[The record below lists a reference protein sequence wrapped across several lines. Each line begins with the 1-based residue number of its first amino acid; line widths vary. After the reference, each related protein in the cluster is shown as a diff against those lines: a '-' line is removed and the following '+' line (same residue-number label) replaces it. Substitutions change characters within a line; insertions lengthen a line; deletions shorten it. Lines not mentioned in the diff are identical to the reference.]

1 MSIDYT
7 LDAGLARIHLN
18 RPQKRNALSK
28 EMRIELAEL
37 VERAARD
44 AEVRAVLL
52 TAEGP
57 SFCAGADLE
66 QFGAEAPPAARQR
79 MQQGGHRLI
88 RALHDLEKPVIVAVR
103 GHVIGLGWALAL
115 ACDLVIAS
123 KTAQFSL
130 PFRRSG
136 LVADTG
142 AIWFLTR
149 ELGTLR
155 AKDLIY
161 SARSVAADEAFAL
174 GLATEVV
181 DDAALE
187 ARALER
193 AQELAT
199 GPTFSLG
206 LMRKLFA
213 VSRGP
218 TLAEY
223 LEVESLMSPQL
234 RHTEDFHE
242 GIQAFK
248 EKRKPKFRGR

>member
-1 MSIDYT
+1 MT
-7 LDAGLARIHLN
+7 
-18 RPQKRNALSK
+18 
-28 EMRIELAEL
+28 
-37 VERAARD
+37 AA
-44 AEVRAVLL
+44 
-52 TAEGP
+52 
-57 SFCAGADLE
+57 
-66 QFGAEAPPAARQR
+66 
-79 MQQGGHRLI
+79 
-88 RALHDLEKPVIVAVR
+88 
-103 GHVIGLGWALAL
+103 
-115 ACDLVIAS
+115 IAS
-123 KTAQFSL
+123 CAAMSSPVAMDRTACRARRCRPPSDGRSSGRIRSAGWESSL
-130 PFRRSG
+130 PFRRRG

-161 SARSVAADEAFAL
+161 SARTVAAEEALAL

-187 ARALER
+187 SRALER
-193 AQELAT
+193 AQELAA

-223 LEVESLMSPQL
+223 LEMEGLMSPQL

-248 EKRKPKFRGR
+248 EKRKPKFNGR

>member
-1 MSIDYT
+1 MPIEYS
-7 LDAGLARIHLN
+7 LDAGLARVHIN
-18 RPQKRNALSK
+18 RPDKRNALSK
-28 EMRIELAEL
+28 EMRIELANHF
-37 VERAARD
+37 ERAARD
-44 AEVRAVLL
+44 AEVRALL
-52 TAEGP
+52 ITAEGP

-66 QFGAEAPPAARQR
+66 QFGAEGPASSRQR

-88 RALHDLEKPVIVAVR
+88 RALNDIEKPVVIAVR
-103 GHVIGLGWALAL
+103 GHVIGLGWAIAL
-115 ACDLVIAS
+115 ACDVVIAS
-123 KTAQFSL
+123 STAQFAL
-130 PFRRSG
+130 PFRKTG

-142 AIWFLTR
+142 VIWFLTR

-155 AKDLIY
+155 AKDLVY
-161 SARSVAADEAFAL
+161 SARTVPAAEALAL
-174 GLATEVV
+174 GLASEVV
-181 DDAALE
+181 EDAALE
-187 ARALER
+187 SRARER
-193 AQELAT
+193 ARELAS

-242 GIQAFK
+242 GVRAFK
-248 EKRKPKFRGR
+248 EKRKPEFKGK